1 MFLTFVKCF
10 SLILV
15 SEDVQEFQKAIMKS
29 GRKHHVIAT
38 NDDNDNDESNSED
51 EEDENPKNRRRKV
64 SHSQVSADI
73 IH

>member
-1 MFLTFVKCF
+1 VFLTFVKCF

-38 NDDNDNDESNSED
+38 NDDNNNHESNSED

>member
-1 MFLTFVKCF
+1 MFLTFVKCL
-10 SLILV
+10 LILV

-29 GRKHHVIAT
+29 GRKHHVIAANYD
-38 NDDNDNDESNSED
+38 NDDNDESNSED